1 MPTCYETMDDAALA
15 RETERLQADVDAL
28 AAQGLTLDMA
38 RGKPSPAQVDLSR
51 PVLDVLTSESSL
63 TDDGVDAAN
72 YGAPDGLPSARR
84 LMAEVLEVDPA
95 HVIVA
100 GSSSLNLMYDLVG
113 HAFTRGVRGATPWS
127 ELDEVKFLCPAPGYD
142 RHFAVT
148 EHFGVTNVPVPM
160 TETGPDMD
168 LVERLVET
176 DPTVKGIW
184 CVPKY
189 QNPTGVTFSDE
200 TVRRFAG
207 LRPAAEDFR
216 IYWDNET
223 DPTVKGIWCVPK
235 YQNPTGVTFSDETVR
250 RFAGLRPAAEDF
262 RIYWDNAYVVH
273 GLYDQDDELLNIFDV
288 LAETGREDLVY
299 EFASTSKV
307 TFPGS
312 GIACVAASPKDLDD
326 IRLSSNIQRVCSDK
340 ITQLMHVRYFSG
352 REAVVDHMALMAE
365 VLRPKFELVE
375 QKLTDGL
382 AGLDVATW
390 TNPRGGYFVSFDGP
404 DGSAKRIVAMCREV
418 GVTLTGAGAT
428 WPYGDD
434 PRDSNI
440 RIAPSYPTLEEL
452 GQALDVLVACTKLVA
467 GQLAAEARA

>member
-1 MPTCYETMDDAALA
+1 MTTCYERMEPEQLAA
-15 RETERLQADVDAL
+15 ETARLQADVDAL
-28 AAQGLTLDMA
+28 AARGLKLDMA
-38 RGKPSPAQVDLSR
+38 RGKPSPVQVDLSR

-63 TDDGVDAAN
+63 VDDGVDAAN

-84 LMAEVLEVDPA
+84 LMAEVLEVAPER
-95 HVIVA
+95 VIVA

-113 HAFTRGVRGATPWS
+113 HAFIRGVRGATPWS
-127 ELDEVKFLCPAPGYD
+127 QLDQVKFLCPSPGYD

-148 EHFGVTNVPVPM
+148 EHYGITNVPVPM
-160 TETGPDMD
+160 TPTGPDMD
-168 LVERLVET
+168 LVEELVET

-189 QNPTGVTFSDE
+189 QNPTGATFSDE
-200 TVRRFAG
+200 TVRRFAA
-207 LRPAAEDFR
+207 L
-216 IYWDNET
+216 
-223 DPTVKGIWCVPK
+223 K
-235 YQNPTGVTFSDETVR
+235 
-250 RFAGLRPAAEDF
+250 PAAEDF
-262 RIYWDNAYVVH
+262 RIYWDNAYIVH
-273 GLYDQDDELLNIFDV
+273 GLYEKDDHLLNIFDV
-288 LAETGREDLVY
+288 LAETGRENLVY

-312 GIACVAASPKDLDD
+312 GIACIAASPADLDD

-352 REAVVDHMALMAE
+352 RGAVVDHMALMAE
-365 VLRPKFELVE
+365 VLRPKFGLVE

-382 AGLDVATW
+382 GALDVATW
-390 TNPRGGYFVSFDGP
+390 THPRGGYFVSFDGP
-404 DGSAKRIVAMCREV
+404 DGSAKRIVAMCKEV

-434 PRDSNI
+434 PHDSNI

-452 GQALDVLVACTKLVA
+452 AAALDVLVACTKLVA
-467 GQLAAEARA
+467 AQLAAESQA

>member
-127 ELDEVKFLCPAPGYD
+127 ELGEVKFLCPAPGYD

-168 LVERLVET
+168 LVERLV
-176 DPTVKGIW
+176 
-184 CVPKY
+184 
-189 QNPTGVTFSDE
+189 
-200 TVRRFAG
+200 
-207 LRPAAEDFR
+207 
-216 IYWDNET
+216 ET

>member
-168 LVERLVET
+168 LVERLV
-176 DPTVKGIW
+176 
-184 CVPKY
+184 
-189 QNPTGVTFSDE
+189 
-200 TVRRFAG
+200 
-207 LRPAAEDFR
+207 
-216 IYWDNET
+216 ET